1 MFMSNEVV
9 MEKYG
14 VRDEATGEIV
24 IDKVAQKKD
33 IIAEGVKVLVSIES
47 LKEQL
52 KDVLEF
58 AKEQNFDK
66 KRIKALI
73 ENAFKYELDD
83 KIEELEEVRAD
94 FNNLFGESENV

>member
-1 MFMSNEVV
+1 MFMSNEVIV
-9 MEKYG
+9 EKYG

-58 AKEQNFDK
+58 AKDQGFEK
-66 KRIKALI
+66 KRLKALI

-94 FNNLFGESENV
+94 FNNLFGEPESV

>member
-9 MEKYG
+9 VEKYG

-58 AKEQNFDK
+58 AKEQGFEK
-66 KRIKALI
+66 KRLKALI

-94 FNNLFGESENV
+94 FNNLFGESED

>member
-1 MFMSNEVV
+1 MFMSNEVIV
-9 MEKYG
+9 EKYG

-58 AKEQNFDK
+58 AKEQGFEK
-66 KRIKALI
+66 KRLKALI

-94 FNNLFGESENV
+94 FNNLFGELED

>member
-9 MEKYG
+9 VEKYS

-58 AKEQNFDK
+58 AKDQGFEK
-66 KRIKALI
+66 KRLKALI

-94 FNNLFGESENV
+94 FNNLFGESESV

>member
-1 MFMSNEVV
+1 MFMSEEVV

-58 AKEQNFDK
+58 AKEQGFEK
-66 KRIKALI
+66 KRLKALI

-94 FNNLFGESENV
+94 FNNLFGESED

>member
-1 MFMSNEVV
+1 MFMSDEVV

-94 FNNLFGESENV
+94 FNNLFGESED

>member
-1 MFMSNEVV
+1 MFMSNEMV

-24 IDKVAQKKD
+24 VDKVAQKKD
-33 IIAEGVKVLVSIES
+33 IIAEGVKVLVMIDS

-66 KRIKALI
+66 TSLKKTIQFVHDNSI
-73 ENAFKYELDD
+73 DS
-83 KIEELEEVRAD
+83 KIEELEDIKAEID
-94 FNNLFGESENV
+94 NLYAH

>member
-1 MFMSNEVV
+1 MFMSEEVV

-58 AKEQNFDK
+58 AKEQGFDK
-66 KRIKALI
+66 KRLKALI

-94 FNNLFGESENV
+94 FNNLFGESED

>member
-1 MFMSNEVV
+1 MFMSNELV

-14 VRDEATGEIV
+14 VRDESTGEIV
-24 IDKVAQKKD
+24 VDKVAQKKD

-58 AKEQNFDK
+58 AKDQGFDK
-66 KRIKALI
+66 KRLKALI
-73 ENAFKYELDD
+73 ENAFKYELDS

-94 FNNLFGESENV
+94 FNNLFGAAED

>member
-1 MFMSNEVV
+1 MFMSNEVM

-58 AKEQNFDK
+58 AKEQGFER
-66 KRIKALI
+66 KRLKALI

-94 FNNLFGESENV
+94 FNNLFGESED

>member
-1 MFMSNEVV
+1 MTNIV
-9 MEKYG
+9 EKYG

-58 AKEQNFDK
+58 AKEQGFEK
-66 KRIKALI
+66 KRLKALI

-94 FNNLFGESENV
+94 FNNLFGESED

>member
-1 MFMSNEVV
+1 MFMSNEVIV
-9 MEKYG
+9 EKYG

-58 AKEQNFDK
+58 AKDQGFEK
-66 KRIKALI
+66 KRLKALI

-94 FNNLFGESENV
+94 FNNLFGELED

>member
-33 IIAEGVKVLVSIES
+33 FISEGVKVLVSIES

-58 AKEQNFDK
+58 AKEQGFEK
-66 KRIKALI
+66 KRLKALI

-94 FNNLFGESENV
+94 FNNLFGEATDV

>member
-33 IIAEGVKVLVSIES
+33 FISEGVKVLVSIDS

-58 AKEQNFDK
+58 AKEQGFEK
-66 KRIKALI
+66 KRLKALI

-94 FNNLFGESENV
+94 FNNLFGESED

>member
-1 MFMSNEVV
+1 MFMSNEVIV
-9 MEKYG
+9 EKYG

-33 IIAEGVKVLVSIES
+33 IIAEGAKVLVSIES

-58 AKEQNFDK
+58 AKEQGFEK
-66 KRIKALI
+66 KRLKALI

-94 FNNLFGESENV
+94 FNNLFGELED

>member
-58 AKEQNFDK
+58 AKDQGFEK
-66 KRIKALI
+66 KRLKALI

-94 FNNLFGESENV
+94 FNNLFGESTDV

>member
-58 AKEQNFDK
+58 AKDQGFEK
-66 KRIKALI
+66 KRLKALI

-94 FNNLFGESENV
+94 FNNLFGESED

>member
-1 MFMSNEVV
+1 MFMSNELIV
-9 MEKYG
+9 EKYG

-58 AKEQNFDK
+58 AKDQGFEK
-66 KRIKALI
+66 KRLKALI

-94 FNNLFGESENV
+94 FNNLFGELED

>member
-1 MFMSNEVV
+1 MFMSNELVI
-9 MEKYG
+9 EKYG

-94 FNNLFGESENV
+94 FNNLFGESESV